1 MCGFVGAIHQG
12 KTGTETSL
20 KDVKMMN
27 HVITHRGPDDEG
39 YFENEDITTGFR
51 RLSII
56 DLAHGKQPLSYD
68 QERYWIV
75 FNGEIYNY
83 LELRSELKADGFEF
97 KTDSDTEVIL
107 GMYKKYG
114 ETAVKFLRGMFAFVI
129 WDTQTHAVFGA
140 RDHFGIKPL
149 HYAIQDE
156 NVYFA
161 SEKKSIVKLLNDRK
175 VDDQALQ
182 DYMTFQYVP
191 DPNTMSPDIKRLRP
205 GHYFTKK
212 PGSQMQIKRY
222 FEPSFVPHK
231 VTDESLLATK
241 VADVLRDSVEKHM
254 RSDVTVGSFLSG
266 GVDSSIIVALAR
278 QLSPKIKT
286 FSVGFEREGYSEID
300 VAKETAQ
307 RLDVENISKVIT
319 PAEFVDKFPQFI

>member
-107 GMYKKYG
+107 GMYKKNM
-114 ETAVKFLRGMFAFVI
+114 VK
-129 WDTQTHAVFGA
+129 
-140 RDHFGIKPL
+140 
-149 HYAIQDE
+149 
-156 NVYFA
+156 
-161 SEKKSIVKLLNDRK
+161 
-175 VDDQALQ
+175 
-182 DYMTFQYVP
+182 
-191 DPNTMSPDIKRLRP
+191 
-205 GHYFTKK
+205 
-212 PGSQMQIKRY
+212 
-222 FEPSFVPHK
+222 
-231 VTDESLLATK
+231 
-241 VADVLRDSVEKHM
+241 
-254 RSDVTVGSFLSG
+254 
-266 GVDSSIIVALAR
+266 
-278 QLSPKIKT
+278 
-286 FSVGFEREGYSEID
+286 
-300 VAKETAQ
+300 Q
-307 RLDVENISKVIT
+307 RLS
-319 PAEFVDKFPQFI
+319 FYGGCLRL